1 MLLTEAVIEAQGRVR
16 PMARHDVPV
25 AAGLIA
31 RLARHYDERPAI
43 DAAGLEADLLAGAPA
58 FHGLVAE
65 RFGYVV
71 GYALMT
77 PGEGASSAA
86 RTLELHQLFVIEGS
100 RGLGLGRALVGSV
113 MDVARETGCGLIVA
127 RAHVANIHARGF
139 YGALGFQPRDGV
151 ATDFIMTLP

>member
-1 MLLTEAVIEAQGRVR
+1 MLLTKAVIEGQGRVR

-31 RLARHYDERPAI
+31 RLARHYDERPTI
-43 DAAGLEADLLAGAPA
+43 DAARLEADLLAGAPA
-58 FHGLVAE
+58 FHGLVVE

-77 PGEGASSAA
+77 PRESASPAT
-86 RTLELHQLFVIEGS
+86 RVLDLHQLFVIEGS
-100 RGLGLGRALVGSV
+100 RGLGLGRALAGSV
-113 MDVARETGCGLIVA
+113 VDVAREAGCGLIVA
-127 RAHVANIHARGF
+127 RAHAANSHARGF

-151 ATDFIMTLP
+151 ATDFILTL